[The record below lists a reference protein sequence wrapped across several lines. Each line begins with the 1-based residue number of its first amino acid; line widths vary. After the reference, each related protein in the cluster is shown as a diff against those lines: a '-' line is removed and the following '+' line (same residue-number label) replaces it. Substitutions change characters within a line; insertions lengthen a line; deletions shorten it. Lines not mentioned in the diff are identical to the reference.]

1 MTAGT
6 RTHVIARLSPDE
18 FRDSVQGLAGLL
30 ADAVD
35 GNASVGFLAPFG
47 HDEAVAWWAAQQ
59 PAVDDGSLAV
69 WAARGPSGIA
79 GTFGLARSPKPN
91 SRHRAELVKLMVHRD
106 ARGQG
111 LGRALLTAAEEAA
124 ARAGAT
130 LLLLDTETDS
140 PAEHLYR
147 AAGWT
152 RYGVVPAYAGDPAG
166 TLKDCS
172 FYFKRLTPTHPA
184 PDPATVTGR
193 GGHCPETAGGA
204 EDGA

>member
-1 MTAGT
+1 MSAV
-6 RTHVIARLSPDE
+6 THAISRLSADE
-18 FRDSVQGLAGLL
+18 FRDSVKDLADLL
-30 ADAVD
+30 ADTVD

-47 HDEAVAWWAAQQ
+47 PDAAAAWWSAQQ

-69 WAARGPSGIA
+69 WVARGPRGIA
-79 GTFGLARSPKPN
+79 GTFSLARSPKPN
-91 SRHRAELVKLMVHRD
+91 SRHRAELVKLMVHRE

-111 LGRALLTAAEEAA
+111 LGRTLLATAEQAA

-152 RYGVVPAYAGDPAG
+152 RYGIVPDYAGDPSG

-172 FYFKRLTPTHPA
+172 FYFKRLTPP
-184 PDPATVTGR
+184 
-193 GGHCPETAGGA
+193 
-204 EDGA
+204 